1 MPLSCIPSSSSS
13 NGSQSPRPVSTSS
26 DAASDAATKDVAALW
41 ARLENIPPP
50 QNWAFDRKQVAVNSS
65 KVYCNRKNVIEIT
78 AENGNKTAIHANK
91 IGPNTAETTPY
102 YAAGQSPKQ
111 ESLDNMLV
119 QGIESGLGIYQF
131 VSERAHTTNSNSS
144 KKTILAMLNER
155 HENAQSN
162 KQPLSIAGKY
172 KVTDFVDR
180 QQSVGPYTQYL
191 LTVEEIGVTPPA
203 PRTIAITQAGF
214 PFPEAV
220 LSSSDIELARMAL
233 VQHIP
238 TTLTPV
244 AQTGTAQIHPL
255 IVSHAG
261 IGRNAT
267 LITYDRIWNLINSKN
282 TDKRINRINL
292 DDKLC
297 ELIEEGRL
305 SRGPR
310 FVHSREQ
317 LAQLR
322 AALILAIEHRAEIA
336 NRTDTAPIHFHTE
349 RKGWF
354 SRNPF
359 KQVLTCLRKKPA
371 V

>member
-1 MPLSCIPSSSSS
+1 M
-13 NGSQSPRPVSTSS
+13 
-26 DAASDAATKDVAALW
+26 
-41 ARLENIPPP
+41 
-50 QNWAFDRKQVAVNSS
+50 AVNSS
-65 KVYCNRKNVIEIT
+65 KVHCNRNNVIEIT
-78 AENGNKTAIHANK
+78 AMDGSKTAIHANK
-91 IGPNTAETTPY
+91 IGPNTGSTTPY
-102 YAAGQSPKQ
+102 YAAGQSPQ
-111 ESLDNMLV
+111 QISLLDRMLV

-131 VSERAHTTNSNSS
+131 VSRKAHRSGSDS
-144 KKTILAMLNER
+144 KETTILTMLTNLREQKAATK
-155 HENAQSN
+155 EA
-162 KQPLSIAGKY
+162 LIIAGKY
-172 KVTDFVDR
+172 EVIDLKDR
-180 QQSVGPYTQYL
+180 QEKDSEYRQFL
-191 LTVEEIGVTPPA
+191 LTVKVIGAESAEPLRIP
-203 PRTIAITQAGF
+203 ITQAGF
-214 PFPEAV
+214 KFTDAV
-220 LSSSDIELARMAL
+220 LNADKIELARMAL

-238 TTLTPV
+238 TTLTPR

-282 TDKRINRINL
+282 ADERINRINL

-297 ELIEEGRL
+297 ELIEEGRK

-349 RKGWF
+349 RKGWL

-359 KQVLTCLRKKPA
+359 KHVLTCLRKKPA